1 MANKIKIQS
10 RLKCKFCDSYHR
22 DVDAY
27 ITHLES
33 DHEDMIPNDMSPK
46 QFYYYLKTGKKE
58 GKCIVDKRPT
68 SFNEKTC
75 KYNRFCNNPK
85 CKEQYREMF
94 KKRMIGKYGKIT
106 LLNDPEQQKIM
117 LSNRKISGKYT
128 WSNREGEVGYTGS
141 YELDFLKF
149 LDNVMNYNY
158 TDIMAPS
165 PHVYYYIYDNKRHFY
180 FPDVYIP
187 SLNLEIE
194 IKDGGDNPN
203 THHKI
208 VDVDKVKEK
217 LKDEVV
223 VSSKSFHYIKIV
235 NKEYKRFFQFLERLK
250 YNTEIGKENELISI
264 Y

>member
-1 MANKIKIQS
+1 M
-10 RLKCKFCDSYHR
+10 
-22 DVDAY
+22 
-27 ITHLES
+27 
-33 DHEDMIPNDMSPK
+33 
-46 QFYYYLKTGKKE
+46 
-58 GKCIVDKRPT
+58 
-68 SFNEKTC
+68 
-75 KYNRFCNNPK
+75 
-85 CKEQYREMF
+85 
-94 KKRMIGKYGKIT
+94 
-106 LLNDPEQQKIM
+106 
-117 LSNRKISGKYT
+117 YT
-128 WSNREGEVGYTGS
+128 
-141 YELDFLKF
+141 
-149 LDNVMNYNY
+149 
-158 TDIMAPS
+158 
-165 PHVYYYIYDNKRHFY
+165 
-180 FPDVYIP
+180 P